1 MRGVSLRVLTI
12 VLGVALTS
20 ACGVTVVRGRSA
32 GHTTTVDSRRG
43 ESPRR
48 VGVPADSRSRSGRGE
63 SPPGHARR
71 DDDHGRSRSDR
82 GQSPPGRGHGRGG
95 RDDR

>member
-1 MRGVSLRVLTI
+1 MLAVL
-12 VLGVALTS
+12 LGMALTS
-20 ACGVTVVRGRSA
+20 ACSATVVRGRSA
-32 GHTTTVDSRRG
+32 GHTTVDARRG
-43 ESPRR
+43 DSPRR
-48 VGVPADSRSRSGRGE
+48 LGVPADSRSRSGRGE

-71 DDDHGRSRSDR
+71 DDDRGRSRSDR